1 MTIAQYLSE
10 VPNSTESPREIVG
23 QLLDTTAQILE
34 LETEYFMGS
43 KPLSNSLGDLQE
55 IFDGL
60 QQKEL
65 GGRLKDIRNY
75 RRTINILAPSLQE
88 THELCELVLGLVSVS
103 QFGQEEKKNRIRYE
117 PELFNSTGIDTNQGF
132 SRFDLYHGS
141 LTGIDCDIAIISAE
155 RTDAGLDGQVYNGLK
170 WLYDLNFEQPEFSLS
185 SQYGNIDLFKVESN
199 QCKFNHLIVV
209 STKSENENDI
219 EKYKRL
225 IQYAF
230 SFLSFAGHTGIKSK
244 SIGLSL
250 LFGNCL
256 DDKKKL
262 EQILIETS
270 IHWLNVSTESH
281 SIRCSIFSTELLQEF
296 NTLMN
301 KSLNRTFAK
310 SGSNSIL
317 SALINELKVE
327 LSKYLNTE
335 LNEGATPLLS
345 ALSVKG
351 DINIQLVCTFA
362 RTLCELIVKEN
373 LASREKKV
381 SGDLLSSI
389 EQLRNDGI
397 ASPWICSY
405 MHGIRILGNKSVH
418 PNKVA
423 PSYEPKILGE
433 NDLTNALTGIK
444 AILDFYQKTKP

>member
-10 VPNSTESPREIVG
+10 VPKSTESPREIVG

-34 LETEYFMGS
+34 LETEYFTGS
-43 KPLSNSLGDLQE
+43 KPPSNSLGDLQE
-55 IFDGL
+55 IIDSL

-75 RRTINILAPSLQE
+75 RRTINILSPSLHE
-88 THELCELVLGLVSVS
+88 THELCELVLRLVSVS

-170 WLYDLNFEQPEFSLS
+170 WLYDLNLEQPEYSLS
-185 SQYGNIDLFKVESN
+185 SQYGIIHLFNVESN
-199 QCKFNHLIVV
+199 QCKFNHLIIV
-209 STKSENENDI
+209 SAKDENDI
-219 EKYKRL
+219 HKYEQL
-225 IQYAF
+225 VQLAF
-230 SFLSFAGHTGIKSK
+230 SFLSFAGQTGVKSK

-256 DDKKKL
+256 DDKKTL
-262 EQILIETS
+262 AQILIETS
-270 IHWLNVSTESH
+270 INWLNASTESH
-281 SIRCSIFSTELLQEF
+281 SIRCSIFYTELLKEF
-296 NTLMN
+296 NSLMN

-327 LSKYLNTE
+327 LSKLLDTE

-345 ALSVKG
+345 ALSVRG

-362 RTLCELIVKEN
+362 RTLCELVVKET

-389 EQLRNDGI
+389 ERLRNDGI

-418 PNKVA
+418 PNKA
-423 PSYEPKILGE
+423 TPSYEPKILGE

-444 AILDFYQKTKP
+444 AILDFYQKSNQ

>member
-10 VPNSTESPREIVG
+10 VPKSTESPREIVG

-34 LETEYFMGS
+34 LETEYFTGS
-43 KPLSNSLGDLQE
+43 KPPSNSLGDLQE
-55 IFDGL
+55 ILDSL
-60 QQKEL
+60 QLIEL
-65 GGRLKDIRNY
+65 GGPLKDIRNY
-75 RRTINILAPSLQE
+75 RRTINILSPSLQE
-88 THELCELVLGLVSVS
+88 THELCELVLRLVSVS

-155 RTDAGLDGQVYNGLK
+155 RTDSGLDGQVYNGLK
-170 WLYDLNFEQPEFSLS
+170 WLYDLNLEQPEYSLS
-185 SQYGNIDLFKVESN
+185 SQYGIIDLFNVESN
-199 QCKFNHLIVV
+199 QCKFNHLIIV
-209 STKSENENDI
+209 SAKDENDI
-219 EKYKRL
+219 HKYEQL
-225 IQYAF
+225 VQLAF
-230 SFLSFAGHTGIKSK
+230 SFLSFVGQTGVKSK

-256 DDKKKL
+256 EDKKTL
-262 EQILIETS
+262 AQILIETS
-270 IHWLNVSTESH
+270 INWLNASTASH
-281 SIRCSIFSTELLQEF
+281 SIRCSIFYTELLEEF
-296 NTLMN
+296 NSLMN

-310 SGSNSIL
+310 SCSNSIL

-327 LSKYLNTE
+327 LSKLLDTE

-345 ALSVKG
+345 ALTVKG

-362 RTLCELIVKEN
+362 RTLCELVVKET

-389 EQLRNDGI
+389 ERLRNDDI

-418 PNKVA
+418 PNKA
-423 PSYEPKILGE
+423 TPSYEPKILGE

-444 AILDFYQKTKP
+444 AILDFYQKTKS

>member
-55 IFDGL
+55 ILNSL

-65 GGRLKDIRNY
+65 GSRLKDIRNY
-75 RRTINILAPSLQE
+75 RRTINILSPSLRE
-88 THELCELVLGLVSVS
+88 TQELCALVVRLVSAS
-103 QFGQEEKKNRIRYE
+103 QFGQEEKKKRIRYE

-170 WLYDLNFEQPEFSLS
+170 WLYDLNIEQPEFSLS
-185 SQYGNIDLFKVESN
+185 SQYGDIDMFNVESN

-209 STKSENENDI
+209 STKSDNENDI
-219 EKYKRL
+219 EKYRRL
-225 IQYAF
+225 IQHAF
-230 SFLSFAGHTGIKSK
+230 SFLSFASHTGIKSK

-256 DDKKKL
+256 DDKKTL
-262 EQILIETS
+262 VQILIETS
-270 IHWLNVSTESH
+270 IHWLNASTESH
-281 SIRCSIFSTELLQEF
+281 SIRCSIFYTELLEEF

-301 KSLNRTFAK
+301 KSLNRTFAE

-327 LSKYLNTE
+327 LSKYLNAE

-345 ALSVKG
+345 ALSVNG

-362 RTLCELIVKEN
+362 RTLCELIVKET

-389 EQLRNDGI
+389 ERLRNDGI

>member
-10 VPNSTESPREIVG
+10 VPKSTESPREIVG

-34 LETEYFMGS
+34 LETEYFTGS
-43 KPLSNSLGDLQE
+43 KPPSNSLGDLQE
-55 IFDGL
+55 ILDSL
-60 QQKEL
+60 QLIEL
-65 GGRLKDIRNY
+65 GERLKDIRNY
-75 RRTINILAPSLQE
+75 RRTINILSPSLQE
-88 THELCELVLGLVSVS
+88 TNELCELVLRLVSVS
-103 QFGQEEKKNRIRYE
+103 KFGQEEKKNRIRYE

-155 RTDAGLDGQVYNGLK
+155 RTEAGLDGQVYNGLK
-170 WLYDLNFEQPEFSLS
+170 WLYDLNLEQPEFSLS
-185 SQYGNIDLFKVESN
+185 SQYGIINLFNVESN
-199 QCKFNHLIVV
+199 QCKFNHLIIV
-209 STKSENENDI
+209 STKDENDI
-219 EKYKRL
+219 YEYKRL
-225 IQYAF
+225 IQLAF
-230 SFLSFAGHTGIKSK
+230 SFLSFAGQTGVKSK

-256 DDKKKL
+256 DDKKTL
-262 EQILIETS
+262 AQILIETS
-270 IHWLNVSTESH
+270 INWLNASTKCH
-281 SIRCSIFSTELLQEF
+281 SIRCSIFYTELLVEF
-296 NTLMN
+296 DALMN
-301 KSLNRTFAK
+301 ESLNRTFAN

-327 LSKYLNTE
+327 LSKLLDTE

-362 RTLCELIVKEN
+362 RTLCELVVKET
-373 LASREKKV
+373 LASRQRKV

-389 EQLRNDGI
+389 ERLRNDGI

-418 PNKVA
+418 PNKST

-444 AILDFYQKTKP
+444 AILDFHQKSKP

>member
-1 MTIAQYLSE
+1 MTITQYLSE
-10 VPNSTESPREIVG
+10 LPNSNESPREIVG
-23 QLLDTTAQILE
+23 QLLDTAAQILE
-34 LETEYFMGS
+34 LEIEYFMGS

-55 IFDGL
+55 ILVSL
-60 QQKEL
+60 QQEKL
-65 GGRLKDIRNY
+65 GGRLKDIRIY
-75 RRTINILAPSLQE
+75 RRTINILSPSLRE
-88 THELCELVLGLVSVS
+88 THELCELVVKLVSVS
-103 QFGQEEKKNRIRYE
+103 QFGQEEKKSRIRYE

-141 LTGIDCDIAIISAE
+141 LTGIDCDVAIISAE

-170 WLYDLNFEQPEFSLS
+170 WLYGLNIEQPKYSLS
-185 SQYGNIDLFKVESN
+185 SQYGNIDLFNVESN
-199 QCKFNHLIVV
+199 QCKFNHLIIV
-209 STKSENENDI
+209 STRSENQYDI
-219 EKYKRL
+219 DKYKQL
-225 IQYAF
+225 IQLAF
-230 SFLSFAGHTGIKSK
+230 SFLSFAGQTGVKSK

-256 DDKKKL
+256 DDKKTL
-262 EQILIETS
+262 AETLIETS

-281 SIRCSIFSTELLQEF
+281 SIRCSIFYTELLEEF

-310 SGSNSIL
+310 SGSNTIL

-327 LSKYLNTE
+327 LSKFLDTE

-351 DINIQLVCTFA
+351 AINIQLVCTFA
-362 RTLCELIVKEN
+362 RTLCELIVKET
-373 LASREKKV
+373 LDSRGKKV

-389 EQLRNDGI
+389 ERLRIDGI

-418 PNKVA
+418 PNNA
-423 PSYEPKILGE
+423 TPSYEPKILGE

-444 AILDFYQKTKP
+444 AILDFYQKSKP

>member
-10 VPNSTESPREIVG
+10 VPKSTESPREIVG

-34 LETEYFMGS
+34 LETKYFTGS
-43 KPLSNSLGDLQE
+43 KPPSNSLGDLQE
-55 IFDGL
+55 ILHSL
-60 QQKEL
+60 QLIEL
-65 GGRLKDIRNY
+65 GERLKDIRNY
-75 RRTINILAPSLQE
+75 RRTINILSPSLQE
-88 THELCELVLGLVSVS
+88 TNELCELVLRLVGVS
-103 QFGQEEKKNRIRYE
+103 KFGQEEKKNRIRYE

-170 WLYDLNFEQPEFSLS
+170 WLYNLNLEQPEYSLS
-185 SQYGNIDLFKVESN
+185 SQYGIIDLFNVESN
-199 QCKFNHLIVV
+199 QCKFNHLIIV
-209 STKSENENDI
+209 STKGENDI
-219 EKYKRL
+219 YKYKQL
-225 IQYAF
+225 IQLAF
-230 SFLSFAGHTGIKSK
+230 SFLSFAGQTGVKSK
-244 SIGLSL
+244 SIGISL

-256 DDKKKL
+256 DDKKTL
-262 EQILIETS
+262 AQILIETS
-270 IHWLNVSTESH
+270 INWLNASTGSH
-281 SIRCSIFSTELLQEF
+281 SIRCSIFYTELLEEF
-296 NTLMN
+296 DALMN
-301 KSLNRTFAK
+301 ESLNRTFAK

-327 LSKYLNTE
+327 LSKLLDTE

-362 RTLCELIVKEN
+362 RTLCELVVKET
-373 LASREKKV
+373 LGSRERKV

-389 EQLRNDGI
+389 ERLRNDGI

-418 PNKVA
+418 PNKST

-444 AILDFYQKTKP
+444 AILDFYQKTKS